1 MVFLLHGCTLSLFS
15 HVRLF
20 VNLWTVVGWAP
31 LSMGFSSQEYWSGL
45 LCRLPGDLPN
55 PGIELESLTSPVLAA
70 GLFTTSATWEAS
82 FITAQY

>member
-1 MVFLLHGCTLSLFS
+1 MLFILHGCTLILFS

-20 VNLWTVVGWAP
+20 VTLWTVAGWAP

-45 LCRLPGDLPN
+45 ICPLPGDLPN
-55 PGIELESLTSPVLAA
+55 PGIELASLTSPVLAA